1 MKYQHITTYWI
12 KELALQHVES
22 DEEIVLD
29 SKIGFRAILTSNP
42 DSYCFEG
49 DRSLAVCVV
58 ILNRTL
64 GCGKP
69 GTFEE
74 SLVYEIKEI
83 QESRKQKYGTGLYII
98 CLTEG
103 SIDKFEPSGETE
115 RDDFVICSGGVPIES
130 INSASKPHTLAVLS
144 SLMLSADNA
153 LTFVE
158 ASKSLVFFRDDGKP
172 VYLISSSSSAE
183 SYTCSSITPEILK
196 SVNNWYQILI
206 ADQEFDR
213 VKQLLVS
220 SLQTEGDKLRSFL
233 SAWTALEVFI
243 NKTFS
248 LYEKQFFKELSDGNY
263 PNARNQ
269 YFERIQIVMKDKYR
283 LIDKFSLIT
292 SLLSPESADEDIKF
306 FKSAK
311 EERDKLSH
319 GQDLVEAALPV
330 EEIQKL
336 ARKYLQLHL
345 GI

>member
-58 ILNRTL
+58 ILNRTF

-74 SLVYEIKEI
+74 SLVDEIKEI

-115 RDDFVICSGGVPIES
+115 RDDFVICGDGISIES

-144 SLMLSADNA
+144 SPLS
-153 LTFVE
+153 
-158 ASKSLVFFRDDGKP
+158 
-172 VYLISSSSSAE
+172 
-183 SYTCSSITPEILK
+183 CSR
-196 SVNNWYQILI
+196 QI
-206 ADQEFDR
+206 
-213 VKQLLVS
+213 
-220 SLQTEGDKLRSFL
+220 
-233 SAWTALEVFI
+233 
-243 NKTFS
+243 
-248 LYEKQFFKELSDGNY
+248 
-263 PNARNQ
+263 
-269 YFERIQIVMKDKYR
+269 M
-283 LIDKFSLIT
+283 
-292 SLLSPESADEDIKF
+292 
-306 FKSAK
+306 
-311 EERDKLSH
+311 H
-319 GQDLVEAALPV
+319 
-330 EEIQKL
+330 
-336 ARKYLQLHL
+336 
-345 GI
+345 